1 METNTIIAL
10 IFSVLI
16 AAGLAYFQY
25 IFKAKNKSNL
35 ILFLAFLR
43 FLAFLG
49 ILILLINPIIT
60 RKTYVVE
67 KTPLVLVMDNSSSVS
82 FLKSNKDALRSYQ
95 KIISNT
101 ALNEKFTIHTYQ
113 FDEDF
118 QASKKFNFKGKQTNL
133 DAVAKALK
141 KTYKNK
147 IFPIII
153 LTDGNQTIGA
163 DYEYSFDTIS
173 SVYPI
178 ILGDTTKVFDLKIN
192 QINVNKY
199 AFYKNKFPVEIFFS
213 YSGDKRISANLKISQ
228 GRSLVISQNIIL
240 SPANNTGI
248 IQLLLPADKIGLQLY
263 KATISSST
271 KEMNRFN
278 NSKNF
283 AVEVIDQKTDI
294 TVVTAINHPDI
305 GALKRAIE
313 SNLQRKV
320 KIVNPNNSSELEK
333 NNVVI
338 FYQPNQTFK
347 QAFEV
352 VKKAGVNTFIIT
364 GRATDFNFLNQQ
376 QEDLQFKMSNQA
388 EDYFGT
394 VNSNFNFFAIDA
406 IDFESYPPLQNNFG
420 KIMANSNVSVLL
432 YSKIKGV
439 STQSPLLAFV
449 ENQGKRKAFLLGEN
463 SWQWRSKSYR
473 DNQSFEK
480 YDIFIDKIIQFLAS
494 NTNRKSLI
502 VDHEQFY
509 TTADDITIRARYFNK
524 NYDFDEKARLTI
536 SVTNRQTKKVK
547 NYNLLRGTN
556 SFETNLDGLS
566 AGKYNFLIT
575 ELNSRDSYSGHFEI
589 IDYDIEKQFVNPDFA
604 KLNSLANHTNGKIY
618 YPSQTNDLINRLVA
632 QENYT
637 AIQKNVIVR
646 NPLIEWSSLL
656 LIIAAILTSEW
667 FIRKYN
673 GLL

>member
-320 KIVNPNNSSELEK
+320 KIVNPNSSSELEK

>member
-49 ILILLINPIIT
+49 ILIVLINPIIT

-118 QASKKFNFKGKQTNL
+118 QAFKKFNFKGKQTNL

-147 IFPIII
+147 IFPTII

-163 DYEYSFDTIS
+163 DYEYSFDTINS
-173 SVYPI
+173 IYPI

-199 AFYKNKFPVEIFFS
+199 AFYKNKFPVEVFFS
-213 YSGDKRISANLKISQ
+213 YSGDKTISANLEISQ

-248 IQLLLPADKIGLQLY
+248 VQLLLPADKIGLQLY
-263 KATISSST
+263 KATLSSST

-376 QEDLQFKMSNQA
+376 QEDLQFKMSNLA

-394 VNSNFNFFAIDA
+394 VNSNFNFFAIDM

-439 STQSPLLAFV
+439 LTQSPLLAFV
-449 ENQGKRKAFLLGEN
+449 ENQGKRKAFFLGEN

-494 NTNRKSLI
+494 NTNRKSLV

-509 TTADDITIRARYFNK
+509 TTADDITIRAHYFNK

-547 NYNLLRGTN
+547 NYNLQRGTN